1 MEKKDFTYLLRISE
15 FVDIMFGTF
24 IIKIGLFCNRF
35 ELGNCKD
42 GERNLYKMKKK
53 NEKETENV
61 TVKKPLYQQK
71 WFLIVMAA
79 VIILVLAYVGM
90 AIYFQSHFNF
100 GTTINGVAA
109 GGKSV
114 EKVESLI
121 KNGAKGYT
129 LTLEERNEKTEV
141 ISGEEIA
148 LEADFD
154 GEIEKL
160 LEKQNGFAWPAAIFQ
175 KPSYALETM
184 IVYEEDALEKVIAG
198 LDCMQKENQEAPVD
212 ASVADY
218 TEKNGYAVIP
228 SEQGTT
234 IDQEVFV
241 QAVKDAVLNLAE
253 TLDLEEAKCYEQPAL
268 DENDKEFQK
277 LVEKLND
284 YAGVTITYEVG
295 DTTEVLDGKTT
306 SEWLSISDDMKV
318 SIDEEAVAEYV
329 SGLASSYNTCYKAKT
344 LNTSYG
350 STVTISKSTYGWK
363 VDKEGEAAQIIA
375 DLEAGKDVTRE
386 IVYAQTANSH
396 GANDYGNSYVEINL
410 TAQHLFLYK
419 NGQLIVETDFVS
431 GNLAN
436 GNGSPSGAYGITY
449 TEKSATLRGQGYATK
464 VNYWMPFAGNV
475 GMHDATWR
483 DSFGG
488 SIYKRSGSHGC
499 INLPLSAA
507 KTIFEN
513 VAANYPVLVYELP
526 GTESAKVIA
535 QDAAYNVDQVI
546 AAIGNVSME
555 SQAAISDAR
564 GQYDAL
570 SEEAKTYVENYD
582 TLTAAEATLAQLQAD
597 AAAQAQAAADAA
609 AAEQARNDAQ
619 PVIQAINSIG
629 TVTLESEAAITDA
642 RNKYNSLSEAAKNY
656 VTNYSVLTEA
666 ERQLAE
672 LKTGSNS

>member
-1 MEKKDFTYLLRISE
+1 M
-15 FVDIMFGTF
+15 M
-24 IIKIGLFCNRF
+24 
-35 ELGNCKD
+35 
-42 GERNLYKMKKK
+42 KK

-61 TVKKPLYQQK
+61 TVKKPFYQQK

-109 GGKSV
+109 GGKNV

-121 KNGAKGYT
+121 KKGVKGYT

-141 ISGEEIA
+141 VSGEEIA

-154 GEIEKL
+154 GEIEAL

-184 IVYEEDALEKVIAG
+184 IVYDEDALEKTIEE

-218 TEKNGYAVIP
+218 TEKKGYAVIP
-228 SEQGTT
+228 AEQGTT
-234 IDQEVFV
+234 INQEIMV

-253 TLDLEEAKCYEQPAL
+253 TLDLEEAECYEKPAL

-284 YAGVTITYEVG
+284 CAGVTITYEVG
-295 DTTEVLDGKTT
+295 DAKEVLDGSTT
-306 SEWLSISDDMKV
+306 SEWLSISDDMEV

-363 VDKEGEAAQIIA
+363 VDKEGEAAQILA
-375 DLEAGKDVTRE
+375 DLEAGEDVTRE
-386 IVYAQTANSH
+386 IVYSQTANSH
-396 GANDYGNSYVEINL
+396 GENDYGNSYVEINL

-419 NGQLIVETDFVS
+419 NGELVVESDFVS
-431 GNLAN
+431 GNLAK
-436 GNGSPSGAYGITY
+436 GNGSPTGVYGITY
-449 TEKSATLRGQGYATK
+449 TEKGATLKGEGYATK

-526 GTESAKVIA
+526 GTESEKGIA
-535 QDAAYNVDQVI
+535 QDAAYVVDQAI
-546 AAIGNVSME
+546 AAIGTVSME
-555 SQAAISDAR
+555 SQATISSVR
-564 GQYDAL
+564 SQYDAL
-570 SEEAKTYVENYD
+570 SEEAKGYVKNYE
-582 TLTAAEATLAQLQAD
+582 TLAAAEATLAQLQAD
-597 AAAQAQAAADAA
+597 AAAQAQAAANAA
-609 AAEQARNDAQ
+609 AAEQAKNEAQ
-619 PVIQAINSIG
+619 PVIQAINNIG
-629 TVTLESEAAITDA
+629 TVTLESETAITNA
-642 RNKYNSLSEAAKNY
+642 RNLYDKLSDAAKTY
-656 VTNYSVLTEA
+656 VTNYSVLTDA
-666 ERQLAE
+666 ENTLAV
-672 LKTGSNS
+672 LKEGSNS